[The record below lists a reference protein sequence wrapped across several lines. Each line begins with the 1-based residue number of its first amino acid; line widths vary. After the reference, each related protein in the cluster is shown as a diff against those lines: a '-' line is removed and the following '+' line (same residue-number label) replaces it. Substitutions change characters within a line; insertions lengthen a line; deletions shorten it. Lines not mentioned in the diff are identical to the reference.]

1 MCSVNQG
8 STCPVGS
15 RPVHVSG
22 LPPKS
27 GFYVSRRITT
37 HKCIKLHYHSISSS
51 ICGAV
56 IYAYQ
61 ICAGNSITAN
71 HNTEEASTPFGVES
85 DQNTHRYG
93 CLKLASQSSVSIN
106 LSES

>member
-15 RPVHVSG
+15 PPVHVSG

-56 IYAYQ
+56 EYMHIKYAQ
-61 ICAGNSITAN
+61 EI
-71 HNTEEASTPFGVES
+71 
-85 DQNTHRYG
+85 
-93 CLKLASQSSVSIN
+93 ASQLIPTQKRPQPLSV
-106 LSES
+106 LSLIRILTGQRRCGVQPKQSP